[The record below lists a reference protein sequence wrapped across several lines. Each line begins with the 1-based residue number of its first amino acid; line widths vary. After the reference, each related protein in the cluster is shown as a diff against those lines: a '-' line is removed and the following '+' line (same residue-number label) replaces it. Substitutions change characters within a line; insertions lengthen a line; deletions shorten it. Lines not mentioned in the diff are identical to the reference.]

1 MGTRITAEAQ
11 AGHIGGSGSKKR
23 KGIHS
28 EPYLFTG
35 TFIHSSGTRVTLSH
49 LLIAG
54 KRSTTYS
61 EGGRGALRIALTHY
75 KRCPKKDVLA
85 IPTQHSAS
93 VQGSAAQ
100 SLLEFP
106 TQNPGAQVTL
116 LQVRLPTESNRVSN
130 RGGTTAL
137 HNALSSRVI

>member
-1 MGTRITAEAQ
+1 M
-11 AGHIGGSGSKKR
+11 
-23 KGIHS
+23 HS

-93 VQGSAAQ
+93 VQGSSAQ
-100 SLLEFP
+100 TLLEFP

-116 LQVRLPTESNRVSN
+116 LHVRLPEGRESKSETLRYIVRYIGNGHPPGQRMTEVRKRDEGQRHGMHS
-130 RGGTTAL
+130 
-137 HNALSSRVI
+137 